1 MARAQSIERPAPR
14 RASALRNKAKAGKAT
29 ASVKSAAANVI
40 NLRTDEPTRALIDR
54 AASAVGQNRTEFMLA
69 SARAYA
75 QEVLLN
81 EVYFQ
86 LNDSDWQALNAV
98 LANPPPP
105 NAALKRLMARTPSWA

>member
-1 MARAQSIERPAPR
+1 M
-14 RASALRNKAKAGKAT
+14 
-29 ASVKSAAANVI
+29 I